1 MYVYGKHLKRDGTP
15 IVPMID
21 ENWPATNLPTLASC
35 DAAEVILKDTIGR
48 IETSLAAARD
58 KAIAAGEVTGGTW
71 FHRART
77 ALRFK
82 RAALRMVQEARE
94 KLLLAETQEVSAA

>member
-1 MYVYGKHLKRDGTP
+1 
-15 IVPMID
+15 MID
-21 ENWPATNLPTLASC
+21 EDWPADKLPTLASC
-35 DAAEVILKDTIGR
+35 DAAEEILNEAIGR

-58 KAIAAGEVTGGTW
+58 KAIASGEVTGGSW

-82 RAALRMVQEARE
+82 RAALRMVQETRE
-94 KLLLAETQEVSAA
+94 KLRREATQKTPA